1 MSNLIDRLKLPRA
14 PEAGELAVV
23 MSWAGV
29 GKTSF
34 LMQVALAELLSGRDV
49 VHIALGQTLRDVQ
62 RRYDTL
68 FANLADAT
76 GLPDRDAAHAAV
88 ASRRAIQAI
97 RPGDLSPDR
106 LQTCLKS
113 FQQHL
118 DLHPSMV
125 LIDGF
130 DWTAEGGGDL
140 LVACKEL
147 ARGFDTVLW
156 LSAPVHREAGKPGP
170 LQLYPA
176 AIDLAV
182 SLEPDGS
189 RVRARLLKTFDLPP
203 PEPALWL
210 DPTTL
215 LAADAEPA
223 LRTGLG
229 PASGFTLLSGGAQG
243 AEAEFGACAE
253 KYGVFEKHFSFAGRK
268 PARTRG
274 LVLLTPDDLRQGDVS
289 RAYLESRMKRKYR
302 KTEDFKKVL
311 QSIWCQVNPAG
322 EVFVVGVIKP
332 DKTVKGG
339 TGWAVELAKHQ
350 KKPVHVYDQD
360 QKGWFAWTS
369 GDWRPAEPPAIRCTR
384 FAGTGTR
391 SVTPEGKRAIRELF
405 ERTFGS

>member
-1 MSNLIDRLKLPRA
+1 MSNLVNRLKLPRA
-14 PEAGELAVV
+14 PEAGELVV
-23 MSWAGV
+23 VLSRAGV

-34 LMQVALAELLSGRDV
+34 LVQVALAEILSKRDV
-49 VHIALGQTLRDVQ
+49 VHIALGQTLRDIQ
-62 RRYDTL
+62 QRYDTL
-68 FANLADAT
+68 FADLADAS
-76 GLPDRDAAHAAV
+76 GFPDRDAARAAI

-106 LQTCLKS
+106 LKTCLED

-118 DLHPSMV
+118 NLHPAIV

-130 DWTAEGGGDL
+130 DWTAEDGGDL
-140 LVACKEL
+140 LAAYKKL
-147 ARGFDTVLW
+147 ARGFKAVLW
-156 LSAPVHREAGKPGP
+156 FSGLIHGESDP
-170 LQLYPA
+170 LQLLPA
-176 AIDLAV
+176 AIDLAI

-189 RVRARLLKTFDLPP
+189 SVRARLLKTFDRPPP
-203 PEPALWL
+203 PEPILWL

-215 LAADAEPA
+215 LAIDTEPVPCTI
-223 LRTGLG
+223 LRE
-229 PASGFTLLSGGAQG
+229 ASGFTLLSGGARG

-274 LVLLTPDDLRQGDVS
+274 LVLLTPDELRQGDVS

-302 KTEDFKKVL
+302 KTEDFNKVL
-311 QSIWCQVNPAG
+311 QSIWHQVNPAG
-322 EVFVVGVIKP
+322 EVFAVGVIMP

-350 KKPVHVYDQD
+350 KKPVHVYDQEHD
-360 QKGWFAWTS
+360 DWFTWTS
-369 GDWRPAEPPAIRCTR
+369 GDWRLAAPPTIRHTR

-391 SVTPEGKRAIRELF
+391 SITPEGKRAIRELF
-405 ERTFGS
+405 ERTFTE